1 MGPTVR
7 FGLMT
12 VLVALAAA
20 TPVEAQKKNGA
31 CALLTAQEIEATF
44 GVKPEAPLDHEE
56 VAQKAPWK
64 GETLRRCNWQLGKN
78 SSAGNVYVNVGVTK
92 TEAQR
97 QASWAQLDQV
107 VDQFKSRGWP
117 VEKKALGKVTCVV
130 GSPPVAQKVATVVHC
145 FTEDK
150 GRGVAVSPTLVTGK
164 VSAESVKA
172 LLEKALSRLP

>member
-1 MGPTVR
+1 MERTLPFALTV
-7 FGLMT
+7 
-12 VLVALAAA
+12 VVALAAA
-20 TPVEAQKKNGA
+20 PAAAQKKNGA
-31 CALLTAQEIEATF
+31 CALLTTQEIESTF
-44 GVKPEAPLDHEE
+44 AVKPEAPLDHEE

-64 GETLRRCNWQLGKN
+64 GEILRRCNWQLGKG

-117 VEKKALGKVTCVV
+117 VEKKTLGKVTCVV
-130 GSPPVAQKVATVVHC
+130 GTPPPAQKVATVVHC

-150 GRGVAVSPTLVTGK
+150 GRGVAVSPTLATGK

-172 LLEKALSRLP
+172 LVEKAVSRLP